1 MTRTV
6 LTAIFLI
13 LFSQM
18 ATAHDNSPKIKE
30 LERQIVELQKEL
42 KLLKLAAN
50 PETAKTINN
59 AMEFLGRLEK
69 NGEDLREEQASKKY
83 VGDYLSIADW
93 SLKKIIGKYGQT
105 DYEVNV
111 WLQNNSDR
119 KIALVNGAVVFSDK
133 ADVFFREVEFSG
145 DISLQVGQTQK
156 YRAIEPHIF
165 VEDLDVIL
173 ASDNPHLYSAH
184 LEIEKIVFDDGEVLE
199 VRNNK

>member
-1 MTRTV
+1 MTRT
-6 LTAIFLI
+6 LFTAIFLT

-30 LERQIVELQKEL
+30 FERQIAELQKEL

-69 NGEDLREEQASKKY
+69 KGEDLREEQASKKY

-105 DYEVNV
+105 DYEVSV
-111 WLQNNSDR
+111 WLQNKSSR

-165 VEDLDVIL
+165 VKDLDVIL
-173 ASDNPHLYSAH
+173 ASDTPHLYSAH